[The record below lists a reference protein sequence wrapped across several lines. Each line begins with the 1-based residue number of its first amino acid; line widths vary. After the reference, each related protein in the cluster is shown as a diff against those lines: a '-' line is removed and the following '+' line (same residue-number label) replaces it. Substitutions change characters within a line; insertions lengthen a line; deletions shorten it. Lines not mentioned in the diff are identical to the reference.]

1 MMNSKI
7 ANNLQMLP
15 FGLNQIWF
23 IEIEV
28 KMLCD
33 DANERQIGATKMAC
47 LN

>member
-1 MMNSKI
+1 MVNSKI

-15 FGLNQIWF
+15 LGLNQIWF
-23 IEIEV
+23 SQIEV

-33 DANERQIGATKMAC
+33 DANEIQIGATEMAC